1 MREYRICS
9 NCVMDTTDSRI
20 TFDVDGLCDHC
31 RTFRDDVLPNW
42 HPDERGEAEL
52 IRIADKIRADGK
64 NRGFD
69 CILGMSGGFD
79 SSYMLHIAVTQM
91 KLRPLVFHVDG
102 GWNTRVAVQNIE
114 NVVEKLGLDLF
125 TEVIDWEEMKDL
137 QLAFFKRSEE
147 RRVGKECVSTC
158 RSRWSPYT

>member
-69 CILGMSGGFD
+69 CILGMNGGFA
-79 SSYMLHIAVTQM
+79 SSYKIGRASC
-91 KLRPLVFHVDG
+91 
-102 GWNTRVAVQNIE
+102 RVRVLQYVEIS
-114 NVVEKLGLDLF
+114 VVAGSL
-125 TEVIDWEEMKDL
+125 
-137 QLAFFKRSEE
+137 
-147 RRVGKECVSTC
+147 
-158 RSRWSPYT
+158 